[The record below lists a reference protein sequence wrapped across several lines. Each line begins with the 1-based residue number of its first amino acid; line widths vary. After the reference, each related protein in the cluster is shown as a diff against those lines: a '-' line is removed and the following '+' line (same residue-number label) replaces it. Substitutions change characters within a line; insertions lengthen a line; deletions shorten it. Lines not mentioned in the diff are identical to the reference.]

1 MGFYDKSKGGAGS
14 VKDSVEF
21 VADYAGRIDEW
32 PYEEI
37 NKNIEKHL
45 WAMLKNA
52 QLLDDSQSVRDAL
65 KALSYE
71 EAKNRDNLI
80 LGGQ

>member
-1 MGFYDKSKGGAGS
+1 
-14 VKDSVEF
+14 
-21 VADYAGRIDEW
+21 
-32 PYEEI
+32 
-37 NKNIEKHL
+37 
-45 WAMLKNA
+45 MLKNA

-71 EAKNRDNLI
+71 DAKNRDNLI